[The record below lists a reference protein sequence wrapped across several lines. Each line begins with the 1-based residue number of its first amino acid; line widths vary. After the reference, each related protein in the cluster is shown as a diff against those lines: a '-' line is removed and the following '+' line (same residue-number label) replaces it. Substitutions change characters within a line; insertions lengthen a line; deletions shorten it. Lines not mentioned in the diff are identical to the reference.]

1 MSVENSNMLLISSE
15 LKNSNLMDYPTAP
28 NELAD
33 NIAQI
38 NDIIADSES
47 SLSAFTQ
54 EFARNTQALL
64 NGDLTF
70 TVSKGIEQASRYYQA
85 AANGYQDLLNGV
97 NEGRF
102 EVSFPLGDP
111 VQFELN
117 WRIEYAK
124 GRYAFATALML
135 FETNPTEGQNQFQA
149 STDFFGKT
157 VEMTGGTVN
166 YSRLFLSLGCFFQ
179 AKGYLFLLQSRIASD
194 PTTAL
199 NFCYSSLT
207 HLKKARFV
215 GQVDLD
221 PKIIEIKEQIKG
233 LMISRIEKTAEACWN
248 AGMHQAEGKKY
259 RESLQ
264 LLERGS
270 AIYRGLQRLQDRED
284 FVLQE
289 KLLRVSALESHA
301 RLLMDEDKNKE
312 AAERFRRASFA
323 LRDVAEYVRAMEK
336 EQLAENFET
345 QKQYFEAMS
354 TFTGGIVAFDEDDAN
369 SAIDAFRAAENILK
383 TTQELARNSGNTIL
397 MEQCLESLDQIASYL
412 ETATALQE

>member
-1 MSVENSNMLLISSE
+1 VSVITLE
-15 LKNSNLMDYPTAP
+15 LKNNNLMDYPTAP

-33 NIAQI
+33 NITQI
-38 NDIIADSES
+38 NDIFADSES
-47 SLSAFTQ
+47 SLSTFTQ

-70 TVSKGIEQASRYYQA
+70 IVSKGIEQASRYYHA

-111 VQFELN
+111 VLFELN

-124 GRYAFATALML
+124 GRYAFTMGLLL
-135 FETNPTEGQNQFQA
+135 FETNPTEGQSQFQA

-157 VEMTGGTVN
+157 VDIAGRTVN
-166 YSRLFLSLGCFFQ
+166 YDRLFLSLGCFFQ
-179 AKGYLFLLQSRIASD
+179 AQGYLFLLQSKIASD
-194 PTTAL
+194 PTIAI
-199 NFCYSSLT
+199 NSCYNSLT

-215 GQVDLD
+215 GQIDLD
-221 PKIIEIKEQIKG
+221 TKIKEIKEEIKE

-248 AGMHQAEGKKY
+248 AGMHHAEGKRYK
-259 RESLQ
+259 ESLQ

-301 RLLMDEDKNKE
+301 RMLMDADKNKE
-312 AAERFRRASFA
+312 AADRFRRASFA

-354 TFTGGIVAFDEDDAN
+354 TFAGGIVAFDEDDVN
-369 SAIDAFRAAENILK
+369 SAIDAFRTADKILK
-383 TTQELARNSGNTIL
+383 STQELARNSGNTIL